1 MSLLEKSKKDMITA
15 MKKQDKEKLIVLRMI
30 KGALQLESIN
40 TKTEATEELFIDVVG
55 KQIKLRNDS
64 ITEFAKGNRQDLIEQ
79 AEKEIA
85 ILKEYLPEQLS
96 EIEISSIIDI
106 AIQNV
111 KPSSPK
117 DMGLVMKEVTPL
129 VKGKADMKVVS
140 SLIKAK
146 LENL

>member
-15 MKKQDKEKLIVLRMI
+15 MKKQDKEKLVVLRMI

-40 TKTEATEELFIDVVG
+40 NKTEITEELFIDIVG

-64 ITEFAKGNRQDLIEQ
+64 ITEFAKGNRQDLIDQSER
-79 AEKEIA
+79 EIA

-111 KPSSPK
+111 KPASPK

-129 VKGKADMKVVS
+129 VKGKADMKIVS
-140 SLIKAK
+140 NLIKAK